1 MDIFDLDILNDWDL
15 ETFCVYEQDRN
26 ALRRKEWERR
36 NQEAHQLDE
45 TFNTDYPLFSEPYK
59 TNKGD
64 ELSSRIQNTLG
75 NYDEMKDLLTDRS
88 NQSHLVGI
96 PKTGISQTPIESI
109 DQHLFQDSRNL
120 MQCPFPSNNS
130 STSTVLPPLYS
141 SSPIPPS
148 LCGTKSAM
156 DLAHKGQSSGTGC
169 NVVSSDQLRK
179 NKHGH
184 GDGND
189 GNRVCDSHSS
199 WNEHNTEHQ
208 TKKED
213 HGNIQSSSPTSHSSQ
228 NMALKSMIG
237 NSSKQHQNAFSCDV
251 NVHCHTPDVPT
262 SSAST
267 THAKGTLSA
276 QSFPQ
281 SLSSKSNA
289 IQQKPTA
296 YVRPMD
302 GQDQA
307 PNESPELKQSVE
319 TVISYSDQPFGELPD
334 AKINVPASKAIIA
347 KLTIPQAEEAK
358 VGGSSDNNCVE
369 EILREMTHSWPPPL
383 TAIHTPSKVE
393 PSKFLFP
400 AKDSQHVDTGYNDT
414 KKEIQAKSPSDTSL
428 QKLMLEDDLK
438 ISSDEE
444 ENEQQM
450 PQKSVLRTIPESDL
464 MHQAQVAASGHSNAG
479 SSSSSGSESSSES
492 DSESESSS
500 SDSDGNKP
508 ASITTPEPEQPS
520 TNKWQLDKWLNKVNP
535 RNKNATVSQNTNHG
549 LSNNPFHAQQQC
561 ENEEKGKAL
570 APNQTDFK
578 EKESPCPNREKQ
590 RPRTAHKTPVT
601 KGGKQKPL
609 TQNENASQRKTLGK
623 KQPSK
628 AERASTGD
636 DFSLLNLENHNNIP
650 KGKPSQNTGASQQHK
665 PKPNANKAG
674 PKKEPQTTSLCDKRK
689 PKGPGKNLPKSKE
702 FIDTESSSSSSSSSS
717 CSGLDSDHEESLL
730 AKCSSTSTPPASNH
744 ILKDCS
750 SNLSRVSS
758 CNAVS
763 SVNARTTNEPPNDSD
778 GQLFTLVPF
787 GRNELLSQ
795 LKENEEAKSLWVK
808 IDLTLLSRIPGHL
821 PKESLAQKSDTKGE
835 ESDIIDEGSS
845 SLREKTAKSRR
856 KRKSETNDAHSE
868 NKKNHL
874 ENEPLTAAL
883 PFTDNSSV
891 PTQKAITISEMS
903 KQTNETVKEI
913 HPSLSSVSDISEQ
926 KHPSETS
933 TSVKGNCDLPD
944 NSSSA
949 SLSSKDW
956 KSESKAQTCT
966 KDSSK
971 GFPVNLE
978 NNHLCCNNQQSQENL
993 WSSASKE
1000 FIDSRRPKLIF
1011 DDKQHRADYYMQEA
1025 KRMKHQA
1032 DAMVEK
1038 FGKAINYI
1046 DAALSFIECG
1056 NAMEQGP
1063 LEAKSP
1069 YTMYSET
1076 VELIRYAMR
1085 LKAHSGPTATL
1096 SDKQLAALCYRCLAL
1111 LYWRMFRLKRDNAVK
1126 YSKALIDYFKCNRK
1140 EVLNNSIAHAHQK
1153 ELYGQQY
1160 CSHPPPK
1167 LKAQAHTR
1175 HCCSFKQK
1183 KGSSKT
1189 GQASSPWGASGKN
1202 IGTSSPMSPSPS
1214 PVSSV
1219 GSHGSSSSTT
1229 ASSPSS
1235 TINIP
1240 HRIHQLAANHVNI
1253 TNSILYSYDYWEMA
1267 DKLAKEN
1274 KEFFH
1279 DLDIM
1284 MGPVTLHSSMTHLVR
1299 YTQQGL
1305 HWIRISTHM
1314 L

>member
-1 MDIFDLDILNDWDL
+1 MHVCI
-15 ETFCVYEQDRN
+15 
-26 ALRRKEWERR
+26 K
-36 NQEAHQLDE
+36 
-45 TFNTDYPLFSEPYK
+45 
-59 TNKGD
+59 
-64 ELSSRIQNTLG
+64 
-75 NYDEMKDLLTDRS
+75 LL
-88 NQSHLVGI
+88 
-96 PKTGISQTPIESI
+96 
-109 DQHLFQDSRNL
+109 
-120 MQCPFPSNNS
+120 
-130 STSTVLPPLYS
+130 
-141 SSPIPPS
+141 
-148 LCGTKSAM
+148 LCNHKSAISNWYS
-156 DLAHKGQSSGTGC
+156 AI
-169 NVVSSDQLRK
+169 
-179 NKHGH
+179 
-184 GDGND
+184 
-189 GNRVCDSHSS
+189 VC
-199 WNEHNTEHQ
+199 
-208 TKKED
+208 
-213 HGNIQSSSPTSHSSQ
+213 
-228 NMALKSMIG
+228 
-237 NSSKQHQNAFSCDV
+237 C
-251 NVHCHTPDVPT
+251 
-262 SSAST
+262 
-267 THAKGTLSA
+267 
-276 QSFPQ
+276 
-281 SLSSKSNA
+281 
-289 IQQKPTA
+289 
-296 YVRPMD
+296 VR
-302 GQDQA
+302 
-307 PNESPELKQSVE
+307 
-319 TVISYSDQPFGELPD
+319 TVYYIF
-334 AKINVPASKAIIA
+334 I
-347 KLTIPQAEEAK
+347 
-358 VGGSSDNNCVE
+358 C
-369 EILREMTHSWPPPL
+369 
-383 TAIHTPSKVE
+383 
-393 PSKFLFP
+393 
-400 AKDSQHVDTGYNDT
+400 
-414 KKEIQAKSPSDTSL
+414 L
-428 QKLMLEDDLK
+428 Q
-438 ISSDEE
+438 
-444 ENEQQM
+444 
-450 PQKSVLRTIPESDL
+450 
-464 MHQAQVAASGHSNAG
+464 
-479 SSSSSGSESSSES
+479 
-492 DSESESSS
+492 
-500 SDSDGNKP
+500 
-508 ASITTPEPEQPS
+508 PEQPS

-570 APNQTDFK
+570 ALHQTDFK

-856 KRKSETNDAHSE
+856 KRK
-868 NKKNHL
+868 
-874 ENEPLTAAL
+874 
-883 PFTDNSSV
+883 
-891 PTQKAITISEMS
+891 
-903 KQTNETVKEI
+903 
-913 HPSLSSVSDISEQ
+913 
-926 KHPSETS
+926 
-933 TSVKGNCDLPD
+933 
-944 NSSSA
+944 
-949 SLSSKDW
+949 
-956 KSESKAQTCT
+956 
-966 KDSSK
+966 K

-1126 YSKALIDYFKCNRK
+1126 YSKALIDYFK
-1140 EVLNNSIAHAHQK
+1140 
-1153 ELYGQQY
+1153 
-1160 CSHPPPK
+1160 
-1167 LKAQAHTR
+1167 
-1175 HCCSFKQK
+1175 
-1183 KGSSKT
+1183 GSSKT
-1189 GQASSPWGASGKN
+1189 GQASSPW
-1202 IGTSSPMSPSPS
+1202 
-1214 PVSSV
+1214 V

-1279 DLDIM
+1279 DLDIL

-1305 HWIRISTHM
+1305 HWVRISTHM